1 MSQKISFTRNYSDLS
16 TQRGFQFEFN
26 CDRCGTGYR
35 THFKPF
41 TLGTVAGALD
51 AAGGLLG
58 GVLARTAGVAERAR
72 FAAWEKAH
80 DAAFVEAAEQLRPDF
95 IQCPRCQSWVWPG
108 EVLEQDKRA
117 LQELRARY
125 RRRDGCGAGEQ
136 KCGRDLGSLEDG
148 RSRP

>member
-41 TLGTVAGALD
+41 TLGTVAGALTRPEGS
-51 AAGGLLG
+51 AASLQDGRGS
-58 GVLARTAGVAERAR
+58 RTRA

-80 DAAFVEAAEQLRPDF
+80 DAA
-95 IQCPRCQSWVWPG
+95 S
-108 EVLEQDKRA
+108 
-117 LQELRARY
+117 
-125 RRRDGCGAGEQ
+125 
-136 KCGRDLGSLEDG
+136 
-148 RSRP
+148 